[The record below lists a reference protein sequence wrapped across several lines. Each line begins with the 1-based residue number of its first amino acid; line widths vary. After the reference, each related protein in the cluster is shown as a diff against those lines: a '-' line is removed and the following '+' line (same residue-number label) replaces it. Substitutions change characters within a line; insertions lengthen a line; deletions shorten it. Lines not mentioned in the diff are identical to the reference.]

1 MINSENISE
10 EIVIVGS
17 KVDGEL
23 TGEFALLSEQETPIR
38 VNNGI
43 RAAVGDVVYLMPVSN
58 DHDDQ
63 AVGVYSQTDRL
74 LGFVWMYQA
83 HALRCWLESHSGSHV
98 EARIKDVDP
107 EVHVLTAAIERPEG
121 LLLDARRGCDAD
133 ERWARHLPDE
143 LLSDAE
149 HSLDLCLQLLV
160 DELTVDTQWNERLK
174 LHIDYLLSGI
184 SLDASSYR
192 YPQYV
197 RVYSLMKHSVIEEV
211 RAQSSRLLSQMVYR
225 GSEAYTKWFAE
236 EWLPALFRRAAESDL
251 LTMFEVAH
259 YTLERVES
267 LLDEAPQHLFQ
278 YYQVNRLRFAD
289 RLCHADL
296 SAKSYNILLTLLA
309 VRNLMKIKLGD
320 EQALS
325 ALSSAAADEALFHFI
340 HPSIDEAEARLIHLE
355 VKRLVARHAMQDICR
370 YLSQMKAEK
379 RLLLPMSLS
388 PIFDEL
394 VRMGMPQTGGYSK
407 KNFEKYYSR

>member
-1 MINSENISE
+1 MKNSENISE

-58 DHDDQ
+58 DH
-63 AVGVYSQTDRL
+63 
-74 LGFVWMYQA
+74 
-83 HALRCWLESHSGSHV
+83 
-98 EARIKDVDP
+98 
-107 EVHVLTAAIERPEG
+107 
-121 LLLDARRGCDAD
+121 
-133 ERWARHLPDE
+133 
-143 LLSDAE
+143 
-149 HSLDLCLQLLV
+149 
-160 DELTVDTQWNERLK
+160 
-174 LHIDYLLSGI
+174 
-184 SLDASSYR
+184 
-192 YPQYV
+192 
-197 RVYSLMKHSVIEEV
+197 
-211 RAQSSRLLSQMVYR
+211 
-225 GSEAYTKWFAE
+225 
-236 EWLPALFRRAAESDL
+236 
-251 LTMFEVAH
+251 
-259 YTLERVES
+259 
-267 LLDEAPQHLFQ
+267 
-278 YYQVNRLRFAD
+278 
-289 RLCHADL
+289 ADL

-320 EQALS
+320 EKALS

-340 HPSIDEAEARLIHLE
+340 HPSIDEAKARLIHIE
-355 VKRLVARHAMQDICR
+355 VKRLVARHAMQHICR